1 MKIATGCNFA
11 KQHMPMHLRLY
22 VALFWKNED
31 GDGL

>member
-1 MKIATGCNFA
+1 MKIATGRNFA
-11 KQHMPMHLRLY
+11 KQHMPMRLY